1 MILKYIFL
9 IFIFITYSLK
19 ACEKPTMPT
28 ASEWNNWLEDV
39 RNEAKDKNIS
49 EKTIN
54 LYLSDVKPQEKI
66 ILRDRCQPESTI
78 TLEEY
83 IVLEYHNTPE
93 FL

>member
-9 IFIFITYSLK
+9 IFIFFTYSLK

-49 EKTIN
+49 EKTKENI
-54 LYLSDVKPQEKI
+54 KKI
-66 ILRDRCQPESTI
+66 ILKNHAKRTK
-78 TLEEY
+78 
-83 IVLEYHNTPE
+83 
-93 FL
+93 